1 MLVKKNLSFLTLS
14 CFIVVLFA
22 ACAAD
27 YTPKPRA
34 YPRIMFPE
42 HSYQKFENNDCPFTF
57 EQPVYTK
64 VDKAKK
70 LIAKANNDC
79 WVNLKYDYF
88 NAQIHF
94 SYSEIGKEADALAK
108 LVNDSY
114 KLSFKH
120 VVKADYIEDSL
131 MQIKPNVSGIFYNVG
146 GDAASSTQF
155 FLTDSTKHFLW
166 ASLYLHSPP
175 NEDSIA
181 PVIRFIRKD
190 IEQMIQSFEWKK

>member
-1 MLVKKNLSFLTLS
+1 
-14 CFIVVLFA
+14 
-22 ACAAD
+22 
-27 YTPKPRA
+27 
-34 YPRIMFPE
+34 
-42 HSYQKFENNDCPFTF
+42 
-57 EQPVYTK
+57 
-64 VDKAKK
+64 
-70 LIAKANNDC
+70 LIAKANSDC
-79 WVNLKYDYF
+79 WIYLNYEYF

-94 SYSEIGKEADALAK
+94 SYSEIEKEPDALAK

-131 MQIKPNVSGIFYNVG
+131 MQTKSNVSGIFYNVG

-166 ASLYLHSPP
+166 ASLYLNSPP

-190 IEQMIQSFEWKK
+190 IDALVRSFEWIN

>member
-1 MLVKKNLSFLTLS
+1 MFVKKNLFFLTIS
-14 CFIVVLFA
+14 CFIAVLFA
-22 ACAAD
+22 ACSAD

-34 YPRIMFPE
+34 YPRIIFPE
-42 HSYQKFENNDCPFTF
+42 HSYKKFDNNDCPFTF

-64 VDKAKK
+64 IGKAKK
-70 LIAKANNDC
+70 LIAKANSDC
-79 WVNLKYDYF
+79 WVNLEYDYF
-88 NAQIHF
+88 NAQMHF
-94 SYSEIGKEADALAK
+94 SYSEIGNETEALAK

-131 MQIKPNVSGIFYNVG
+131 MRVKDGLSGVFYNVG

-190 IEQMIQSFEWKK
+190 IEKMIQTFEWTN